1 MSISFPA
8 LLIYLLPGFLGL
20 WVFKGVVQED
30 IDQRSESTQIAIALL
45 LGISAIASLFLLNF
59 MLGFS
64 PSFAEYFS
72 PDALQ
77 PKGVGDGHEVQLIL
91 TGDMKFWT
99 SYITLCFLS
108 LLCGALSAWVR
119 EKGFSLTWILS
130 DAVNRRLN
138 RWVSRPC
145 ESGMR
150 ALIDEM
156 REKGHEPSL
165 VRVYSLIGGRDMA
178 LIGWWDGYSE
188 KDNEL
193 KLSFLECCEAASDL
207 AKDFDLQTRRC
218 LVNCESGIVI
228 EFLDTDESQA
238 ACFEEYAKGMYREKV
253 HPRNAS

>member
-20 WVFKGVVQED
+20 WVFKSIVQED
-30 IDQRSESTQIAIALL
+30 IDKRSESTQIAIALL
-45 LGISAIASLFLLNF
+45 LGISGIALLFFMNF
-59 MLGFS
+59 ILSFS

-72 PDALQ
+72 PDALL
-77 PKGVGDGHEVQLIL
+77 PKEIGKDNEAQLIL
-91 TGDMKFWT
+91 AGDVKFWT
-99 SYITLCFLS
+99 SYITLCFLA
-108 LLCGALSAWVR
+108 LLCGAISAWLR
-119 EKGFSLTWILS
+119 EKGFGLTWIFS
-130 DAVNRRLN
+130 DMANRHLH

-165 VRVYSLIGGRDMA
+165 VRVYSLIGGRGTA

-193 KLSFLECCEAASDL
+193 KLSFLECCDAASGL

-218 LVNCESGIVI
+218 LVNCESGVVV
-228 EFLDTDESQA
+228 EFLDIDESQA
-238 ACFEEYAKGMYREKV
+238 AGFEEYAKGMYREVV
-253 HPRNAS
+253 HPRSE

>member
-20 WVFKGVVQED
+20 WVFKSIVQED

-45 LGISAIASLFLLNF
+45 LGISAIASLFLVNF
-59 MLGFS
+59 MLGLS
-64 PSFAEYFS
+64 PRFAEYFS

-77 PKGVGDGHEVQLIL
+77 PKGVGNGHEVQLIL

-99 SYITLCFLS
+99 SYIALCSLA
-108 LLCGALSAWVR
+108 LLCGAFSAWVR
-119 EKGFSLTWILS
+119 EKGFGLTWKLS

-165 VRVYSLIGGRDMA
+165 VRVYSLIGGRDTA

-188 KDNEL
+188 KDKEL
-193 KLSFLECCEAASDL
+193 KLSFLECCDAASDL
-207 AKDFDLQTRRC
+207 SKDFDLQTRRC

-228 EFLDTDESQA
+228 EFLDIDESQA
-238 ACFEEYAKGMYREKV
+238 AGFEEYAKGMYRKRV
-253 HPRNAS
+253 HPRDE